1 MTGKTSIA
9 AMTDRSAEDSVVE
22 SGIACE
28 FETGSDVPDDDQAVT
43 ELDHFL
49 DHLDDIDRE
58 QRYFERYGTEHHYA
72 SPMEPGELAAP
83 LVFELGN
90 IRSLLA
96 NWAFVQS
103 AMSIDDPDRL
113 ILDYTRRM
121 MGFLLF
127 NPSPGTIEIIG
138 LGGGSLAKYCHRYLP
153 DASIV
158 AVEIDP
164 DVIAVREQ
172 FFMPPESDRFEI
184 VCGDGAEFVRRDSR
198 ACDILLVDGFD
209 KDGQPAQLCSSQFYR
224 DCRSR
229 LNAGGILV
237 VNLCDEH
244 WKHSAILSRI
254 KDCFEHTIDLPL
266 KVGMNRIIFAFGEER
281 LPLDRAALLQ
291 TACNLDRVHP
301 MSFSLLA
308 NEILDGIRSPDRRL
322 ADSIESNFQ
331 EPQSLSIASL
341 WSAS

>member
-1 MTGKTSIA
+1 
-9 AMTDRSAEDSVVE
+9 MTDRSGEAFAIQGEMD
-22 SGIACE
+22 CE
-28 FETGSDVPDDDQAVT
+28 FEAGMNLSGDGPAKA

-49 DHLDDIDRE
+49 DHLDEIDRD
-58 QRYFERYGTEHHYA
+58 QRYFERYGTEHRHA

-127 NPSPGTIEIIG
+127 NPSPRAIEIIG

-153 DASIV
+153 DTSIV

-164 DVIAVREQ
+164 EVIAVREQ

-184 VCGDGAEFVRRDSR
+184 VCDDGAEFVKRDVRR
-198 ACDILLVDGFD
+198 CDVLLVDGFD
-209 KDGQPAQLCSSQFYR
+209 KDGQPARLCSSNFYR
-224 DCRSR
+224 DCHSR
-229 LNAGGILV
+229 LKPSGILV
-237 VNLCDEH
+237 VNLCDDH
-244 WKHSAILSRI
+244 WKHASFLARI
-254 KDCFEHTIDLPL
+254 REHFECTIDLPM
-266 KVGMNRIIFAFGEER
+266 KIGMNRIIFAFRDGR
-281 LPLDRAALLQ
+281 LPEDHAALLQ
-291 TACNLDRVHP
+291 TAADLDHIHP
-301 MSFSLLA
+301 MSLSFLA
-308 NEILDGIRSPDRRL
+308 KEIQDGIKSLHGRPAGL
-322 ADSIESNFQ
+322 VESNFHEQ
-331 EPQSLSIASL
+331 QSLSLASL
-341 WSAS
+341 WLAD

>member
-1 MTGKTSIA
+1 MIGRTSGA
-9 AMTDRSAEDSVVE
+9 TMTDRSAEDFALE
-22 SGIACE
+22 SDVACE
-28 FETGSDVPDDDQAVT
+28 FEAGMDVSGDDRAEA
-43 ELDHFL
+43 ELDQFL
-49 DHLDDIDRE
+49 DRLDEIDRD
-58 QRYFERYGTEHHYA
+58 QRYFERYGNGHRHA
-72 SPMEPGELAAP
+72 SPIEPDELAAP

-127 NPSPGTIEIIG
+127 NPAPRAIEIIG

-153 DASIV
+153 DTSIV

-172 FFMPPESDRFEI
+172 FFMPPENDRFEI
-184 VCGDGAEFVRRDSR
+184 VCDDGAEFVRRDPR
-198 ACDILLVDGFD
+198 GCDVLLVDGFD

-224 DCRSR
+224 DCHTR
-229 LNAGGILV
+229 LNLGGILV

-244 WKHSAILSRI
+244 WKHGSILSRI
-254 KDCFEHTIDLPL
+254 REHFECTIDLPM
-266 KVGMNRIIFAFGEER
+266 KIGMNRIIFAFRDGR
-281 LPLDRAALLQ
+281 LPSDHAALLQ
-291 TACNLDRVHP
+291 TAGDLDRIHP

-308 NEILDGIRSPDRRL
+308 NEILDGIKSPNGRSADRVESDFHEPQLLSIVSLWL
-322 ADSIESNFQ
+322 AD
-331 EPQSLSIASL
+331 
-341 WSAS
+341 

>member
-1 MTGKTSIA
+1 
-9 AMTDRSAEDSVVE
+9 MTDRSAEDFAVE
-22 SGIACE
+22 SGSACE
-28 FETGSDVPDDDQAVT
+28 FETGPDLPGDDEAET
-43 ELDHFL
+43 ELAHFL

-58 QRYFERYGTEHHYA
+58 QRYFERYGTTHRNA

-103 AMSIDDPDRL
+103 AMSIDDPDML

-127 NPSPGTIEIIG
+127 HSSPETIEIIG

-153 DASIV
+153 EASIV

-172 FFMPPESDRFEI
+172 FFMPPESERFEI
-184 VCGDGAEFVRRDSR
+184 VCDDGAEFVAWDPGR
-198 ACDILLVDGFD
+198 CDILLVDGFD
-209 KDGQPAQLCSSQFYR
+209 KDGQPAQLCSSEFYR

-229 LNAGGILV
+229 LNPGGILV
-237 VNLCDEH
+237 VNLCDDY
-244 WKHSAILSRI
+244 WKHGSILSRI
-254 KDCFEHTIDLPL
+254 RGCFEATIDLPSRI
-266 KVGMNRIIFAFGEER
+266 GMNRIIFAFRDGR
-281 LPLDRAALLQ
+281 PSSDLDALLRN
-291 TACNLDRVHP
+291 ALDLDHAHP
-301 MSFSLLA
+301 MSFLSLA
-308 NEILDGIRSPDRRL
+308 DEIAGRIKSLDHGPADGI
-322 ADSIESNFQ
+322 ESGFDGV
-331 EPQSLSIASL
+331 QSLSMASL
-341 WSAS
+341 WSAD

>member
-1 MTGKTSIA
+1 
-9 AMTDRSAEDSVVE
+9 MTDRSAEDFEVE
-22 SGIACE
+22 SDIVCTP
-28 FETGSDVPDDDQAVT
+28 ETARDASGDDRVET
-43 ELDHFL
+43 ELDRFL

-58 QRYFERYGTEHHYA
+58 QRYFERYGTEHHHA

-103 AMSIDDPDRL
+103 AMSLDDPDGL

-127 NPSPGTIEIIG
+127 NPSPRAIEIIG

-153 DASIV
+153 DTSII

-164 DVIAVREQ
+164 EVIAVREQ
-172 FFMPPESDRFEI
+172 FFIPPESERFEI
-184 VCGDGAEFVRRDSR
+184 VCDDGAEFVRRDTGSY
-198 ACDILLVDGFD
+198 DVLLVDGFD
-209 KDGQPAQLCSSQFYR
+209 KDGQPAQLCSSRFYR
-224 DCRSR
+224 DCHSR
-229 LNAGGILV
+229 LNPGGILV
-237 VNLCDEH
+237 VNLCDDH
-244 WKHSAILSRI
+244 WKHGSILARI
-254 KDCFEHTIDLPL
+254 REHFEWTIDLPM
-266 KVGMNRIIFAFGEER
+266 KIGMNRIIFAFR
-281 LPLDRAALLQ
+281 DRRSPSDHAALLP
-291 TACNLDRVHP
+291 TASDLDRTHP

-308 NEILDGIRSPDRRL
+308 NEILDGIKSLDGGPAHRV
-322 ADSIESNFQ
+322 ESDFH

-341 WSAS
+341 WSAG